1 MSNTIDRDTF
11 MKLLHVL
18 MEETFDKVEGIYL
31 DGGTSVF
38 ETLDTISAEAAS
50 RPITPDGTTIAAQV
64 GHVNFY
70 LTVMEDYM
78 QGEWAEKIDWQG
90 SWTPKTATA
99 DEWSAL
105 KKDLR
110 ETQTRLTKLIDS
122 FDDWNDERKLGGALG
137 VLTHTAY
144 HLGSIRQIIRVV
156 K

>member
-78 QGEWAEKIDWQG
+78 QGKWAEKIDWQG
-90 SWTPKTATA
+90 SWKPKTATA